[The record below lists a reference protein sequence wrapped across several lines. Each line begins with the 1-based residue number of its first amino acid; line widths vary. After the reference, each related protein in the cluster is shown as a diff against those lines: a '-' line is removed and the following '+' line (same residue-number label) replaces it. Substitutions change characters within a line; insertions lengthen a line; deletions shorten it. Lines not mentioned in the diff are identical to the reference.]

1 MRTHNV
7 FENRY
12 YVTANIIIERPL
24 HIGKGVSLEPTGTD
38 LPVIKS
44 IDGKPYIPGS
54 SIKGVMRS
62 EIEKILRTLDLQK
75 ISLNGLRLW
84 ACDILDEGERC
95 IPPRK
100 GLNPQRKSREELEE
114 ECRTSWGVDE
124 EKLTEKILGNSCTAC
139 KLFGSTEIASRIYVK
154 DAFLNGDFI
163 RTEIRDGIAIDR
175 DTGTVRERAK
185 FDYEIV
191 PVGTK
196 FKLEIIIENVE
207 EWEVG
212 LFGLFF
218 KLWEKGEVAIGGRV
232 SAGLGWSRI
241 EGLKIEK
248 VDKGNLI
255 DYLIEEKRIMTNLDD
270 LINAF
275 RSKLK
280 RGE

>member
-1 MRTHNV
+1 MVTHDV

-12 YVTANIIIERPL
+12 YITANIIMERPL
-24 HIGKGVSLEPTGTD
+24 HVGKGISLEPVGTD
-38 LPVIKS
+38 LPIVKT

-62 EIEKILRTLDLQK
+62 EIERILRTLDSQR

-84 ACDILDEGERC
+84 ACNTLDEKERC

-100 GLNPQRKSREELEE
+100 GLNPQRRSREELEE
-114 ECRTSWGVDE
+114 ECKVNGGIDE
-124 EKLTEKILGNSCTAC
+124 EKLTQRILDHSCTAC

-154 DAFLNGDFI
+154 DAFLNGNFT

-175 DTGTVRERAK
+175 DTGTVKEGAK

-191 PVGTK
+191 PAGTK
-196 FKLEIIIENVE
+196 FRLEMILENME

-212 LFGLFF
+212 LLGLFF
-218 KLWEKGEVAIGGRV
+218 KLWERGEIAIGGKT

-241 EGLKIEK
+241 EDLKIEK
-248 VDKGNLI
+248 VDKDSLI
-255 DYLIEEKRIMTNLDD
+255 DYLTEEKRIEVNLDR
-270 LINAF
+270 LISVF
-275 RSKLK
+275 KSKLK
-280 RGE
+280 GGE